1 MVPSSESSL
10 SRQRPRW
17 LGVAII
23 AVIALILLFV
33 IASLSLDEGEIDP
46 IEITGVSEVQKLVGG
61 IQQDERVL
69 GDDDAPVTVQVFND
83 LQCLPCGD
91 YQLEDIDPLIE
102 DEVRGGDV
110 KLEFH
115 HFSTGAR
122 NTGVAAYAAVAAGLQ
137 DYQWQYIEL
146 FFRNQEEGEAEGVT
160 EEFLE
165 EVASRIVAFNVEQWQ
180 RDFDEPEVQE
190 QVEADAEL
198 VAELRLPAE
207 PAVIVI
213 GPGGSRTLEE
223 SPPVAEIREAIGQVG

>member
-1 MVPSSESSL
+1 MTEATP
-10 SRQRPRW
+10 RNRPRTI
-17 LGVAII
+17 GVV
-23 AVIALILLFV
+23 VIALVGLILLFV
-33 IASLSLDEGEIDP
+33 IASLSLDEGETDP

-69 GDDDAPVTVQVFND
+69 GDDGAPVTVQVFND

-91 YQLEDIDPLIE
+91 YQLEHIDPLIE

-115 HFSTGAR
+115 HFSTGPR
-122 NTGVAAYAAVAAGLQ
+122 NTGAAAYGAVAAGMQ

-146 FFRNQEEGEAEGVT
+146 FFRNQEEGEAEGAT

-165 EVASRIVAFNVEQWQ
+165 EVAGRIVAFNVEQWQ
-180 RDFDEPEVQE
+180 RDFDEPEVRE
-190 QVEADAEL
+190 AVDADAEL

-207 PAVIVI
+207 PAVIVQ
-213 GPGGSRTLEE
+213 GPRADVTLEE
-223 SPPVAEIREAIGQVG
+223 SPSLDEIRGAIERVE